1 MSGIRG
7 IEVTKSLFRVDV
19 AGSWYVGGIVVVVYI
34 CRGDEG
40 AGLANSNRCDNC
52 CLKPDS

>member
-19 AGSWYVGGIVVVVYI
+19 AGSWYVGGIVVVIYI